1 MSKMLEYDTSTLES
15 LDMNFVA
22 TTTSLFGEVQEH
34 ELIKNG
40 NSQKVNISNVHQYVD
55 QYADFLLNKSI
66 QKSVRLFRR
75 IKIEKRLLKI
85 FNSFSFT
92 LLNVVLNW

>member
-1 MSKMLEYDTSTLES
+1 MLEYDASTLES

-34 ELIKNG
+34 ELTKNG
-40 NSQKVNISNVHQYVD
+40 NLQKVSISNVHQYVD
-55 QYADFLLNKSI
+55 EYADFLLNKSI

-75 IKIEKRLLKI
+75 I
-85 FNSFSFT
+85 
-92 LLNVVLNW
+92 